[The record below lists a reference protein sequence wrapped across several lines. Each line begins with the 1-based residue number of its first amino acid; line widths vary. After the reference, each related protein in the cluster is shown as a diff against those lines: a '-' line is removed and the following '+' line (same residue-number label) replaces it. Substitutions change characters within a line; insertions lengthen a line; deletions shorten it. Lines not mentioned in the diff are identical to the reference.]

1 MNAFTSVEAGTPV
14 SAKAIG
20 LSAQAGPN
28 HLSAHADGIGMPAIA
43 GVKARRINAK
53 SWPDA
58 KIEQLCALLTEGKT
72 VDECATEMGIG
83 RGAVTGQMW
92 RMRQRGDTRLPVIA
106 QGRRKGRP
114 VKMRSETERLR
125 RFGSVKPTGRSITLP
140 RHHPAMRHARPL
152 FANRVRSAADVVRVI
167 KPGLYSRKIGD
178 TVMKGSRRGWPIFTL
193 TLPERTTCP
202 RSCAAYASCYGNR
215 MNWSDRIKPDA
226 AFEAAF
232 WDELAELQTENSQG
246 FLLRLH
252 VLGDFYSQAY
262 VDLIDSALDA
272 FPALHVFGF
281 TARDPDIDEIGSA
294 VWALATNRWDRFTMR
309 FSGMPGPDLASRV
322 IDHGATDPAAIVCPA
337 QTLATACCA
346 TCALCFSPN
355 FTRSIAFWRH

>member
-14 SAKAIG
+14 SAEAIG
-20 LSAQAGPN
+20 
-28 HLSAHADGIGMPAIA
+28 LSAHADGIGLPALERA
-43 GVKARRINAK
+43 KPRRINSK

-58 KIEQLCALLTEGKT
+58 KIEQLCALLTDGKT
-72 VDECATEMGIG
+72 VDECAAEMSIG

-92 RMRQRGDTRLPVIA
+92 RMRKNGDARLPDVR

-114 VKMRSETERLR
+114 VKMRGETERLR
-125 RFGSVKPTGRSITLP
+125 RFGSVAPTGRSITL
-140 RHHPAMRHARPL
+140 RADHVAMREKRPL

-167 KPGLYSRKIGD
+167 KPGLYSRKIGE
-178 TVMKGSRRGWPIFTL
+178 TVAKGPRRGWPIFTL

-215 MNWSDRIKPDA
+215 MNWADRIRPDA
-226 AFEAAF
+226 VFEAAF
-232 WDELAELQTENSQG
+232 WDELTELQAENPRG

-262 VDLIDSALDA
+262 VDLIDRALDA

-281 TARDPDIDEIGSA
+281 TARDPDRDPIGSA

-309 FSGMPGPDLASRV
+309 FSGMPGPTLAARV
-322 IDHGATDPAAIVCPA
+322 IEMGDQPDDALVCPA
-337 QTLATACCA
+337 ETGATACCA
-346 TCALCFSPN
+346 TCALCFNPK
-355 FTRSIAFWRH
+355 FTRSLAFVRN